1 MAGSSGGGRGPLD
14 PFECVLCLVHGRL
27 QQVAGRLDLEARV
40 LGHLAGLVAR
50 WRSRTEVFVESYEY
64 LERLLGRDI
73 YEERRRRLNEAALGL
88 LDKLGL
94 RGRSAS
100 SLVELMAAANGVDI
114 AMPGYRP
121 SMDKVF
127 RGLGEQPTWLGAGP
141 GDVEALAGGVESL
154 VVVLDNAGEAVI
166 DIAAAAELARRLGA
180 SRLYLVARSM
190 PYEVDVTA
198 REASVLA
205 SRLAPGALVVGTGG
219 RYPVF
224 YPYSSDEA
232 RRLLRLPR
240 SLVLVKGIANLEAFM
255 DYPGSLGEDVR
266 ALFLLRAKCGPLSRF
281 FGVAFAEPVAASA
294 PWVLERLRSWR
305 GSGSKELG
313 DGVD

>member
-1 MAGSSGGGRGPLD
+1 LPGGGDGRGPLD

-50 WRSRTEVFVESYEY
+50 WRSRTEVFVESYGY

-73 YEERRRRLNEAALGL
+73 YAEKRRRLNEAALGL
-88 LDKLGL
+88 LDGLGL
-94 RGRSAS
+94 EARSALG
-100 SLVELMAAANGVDI
+100 LVELMAAANGVDI

-141 GDVEALAGGVESL
+141 GNVDSLRGSVENL

-166 DIAAAAELARRLGA
+166 DIAAASRLASRLGA
-180 SRLYLVARSM
+180 GRLYLVARSE
-190 PYEVDVTA
+190 PYEVDVTV
-198 REASVLA
+198 REASELA
-205 SRLAPGALVVGTGG
+205 SRLAPGAAVVGTGG

-224 YPYSSDEA
+224 YPFSSMEA

-255 DYPGSLGEDVR
+255 DYPGSLGEGVR

-281 FGVAFAEPVAASA
+281 FGVAFAEPVVASA
-294 PWVLERLRSWR
+294 DWVLERLRSWR
-305 GSGSKELG
+305 GGAGQQLG